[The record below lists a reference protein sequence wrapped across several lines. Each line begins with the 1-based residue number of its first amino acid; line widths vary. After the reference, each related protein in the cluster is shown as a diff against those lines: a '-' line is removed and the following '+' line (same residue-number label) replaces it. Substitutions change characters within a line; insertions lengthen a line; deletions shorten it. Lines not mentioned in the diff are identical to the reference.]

1 MGSRDLHTNIDLYG
15 ASIKAQRRPSR
26 NHIDINHNFSQVKMT
41 NKQTKKM
48 LWSTCHP
55 KSKSLTSY
63 KPTCTTDDLTFFKME
78 RTAAL
83 KNNKKKIERNRNGV
97 MVWQQCHN
105 HFTHLHSILK
115 TSSCGQQ
122 WGDNWC
128 QCQCSCIV
136 REVTASSHACTVGLL
151 LEKKKIF
158 DYSNHLLTIKTW
170 ITDAYFFHMN
180 I

>member
-1 MGSRDLHTNIDLYG
+1 MEPASKLSGDLQETTLT
-15 ASIKAQRRPSR
+15 SIIILARWKWQ
-26 NHIDINHNFSQVKMT
+26 T
-41 NKQTKKM
+41 NKQKQCCG
-48 LWSTCHP
+48 LLVIP
-55 KSKSLTSY
+55 KVNHSRHTKSLTSTVPQ
-63 KPTCTTDDLTFFKME
+63 PTSTTDDFTFLKME

-97 MVWQQCHN
+97 MMWQQCHN

-128 QCQCSCIV
+128 QCQCSCMV
-136 REVTASSHACTVGLL
+136 REVTASSHACTVGLF